1 MCPDAAQLGMRSQ
14 DQALDTVKVADQ
26 QISMEQTG
34 DRDYKVQQPILYAYN
49 IGELGSALFIN
60 AVTAMGMGIYV

>member
-1 MCPDAAQLGMRSQ
+1 MCSDAARLGMRSQ

-34 DRDYKVQQPILYAYN
+34 DRDYKVQPILYAYN